1 MKQANQMNQIGQ
13 SVQKNCSLCTTEGG
27 NTIWQDALFRVV
39 AFHDDR
45 LPAYLRIISQQH
57 VKEMTDFTQAQQA
70 QLFELM
76 MVCERLMRETLQPD
90 KINLASLGNQTPHI
104 HWHVIARWKDDA
116 FFPDSIW
123 SNVYRETDQEI
134 LAKRHALAND
144 FYKRLA
150 TALSRAG

>member
-1 MKQANQMNQIGQ
+1 MNQAKEANQGDQ
-13 SVQKNCSLCTTEGG
+13 QKCSLCSTEGG
-27 NTIWQDALFRVV
+27 NTIWQDASFRVV
-39 AFHDDR
+39 AFQDAK
-45 LPAYLRIISQQH
+45 LPGYLRIISQQH

-70 QLFELM
+70 QLFQLM
-76 MVCERLMRETLQPD
+76 MACERLMRETLQPD
-90 KINLASLGNQTPHI
+90 KINLASLGNQTPHM

-123 SNVYRETDQEI
+123 SNAYRETDQEL

-150 TALSRAG
+150 TVLG